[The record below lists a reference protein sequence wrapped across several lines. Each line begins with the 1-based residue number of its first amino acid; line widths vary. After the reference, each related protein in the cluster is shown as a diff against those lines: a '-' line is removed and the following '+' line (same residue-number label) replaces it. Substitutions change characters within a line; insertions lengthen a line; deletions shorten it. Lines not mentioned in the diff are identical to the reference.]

1 MDRKLIGIDLDKTTL
16 NDAGKVSD
24 RTRRTLQA
32 AQREGHI
39 VSIVTGR
46 PVRLSMDIY
55 DTLGLQSPMINFN
68 GSLGH
73 KPYQHWD
80 REYSFN
86 IDREIAFDLLENAQ
100 MMGIDT
106 VVAES
111 KNDVWANGNGPQ
123 RGTEDAIFFPQD
135 EIGRKMLDRL
145 NLQTDVN
152 AILIH
157 AENALHQSQIQ
168 HFVTDRYGADRVNV
182 KTWGG
187 ESPVLEV
194 APAGVSKDTGLDV
207 LRKAYD
213 IKRDDIYAFGD
224 EMNDFEMIGY
234 ATHGVVMKN
243 GNPELKAIADDMTD
257 YTNEED
263 GLVRYLE
270 KLLKLSL

>member
-1 MDRKLIGIDLDKTTL
+1 
-16 NDAGKVSD
+16 
-24 RTRRTLQA
+24 
-32 AQREGHI
+32 
-39 VSIVTGR
+39 
-46 PVRLSMDIY
+46 
-55 DTLGLQSPMINFN
+55 MINFN

-80 REYSFN
+80 HEYSFN

-135 EIGRKMLDRL
+135 ETGRKMLDRL

-263 GLVRYLE
+263 GLARYLE

>member
-1 MDRKLIGIDLDKTTL
+1 MVRKLIGIDLDKTTL

-24 RTRRTLQA
+24 RTRRILQA
-32 AQREGHI
+32 AQSEGHI

-80 REYSFN
+80 HEYSFN

-135 EIGRKMLDRL
+135 ETGRKMLDRL

-207 LRKAYD
+207 LRKSYD

-263 GLVRYLE
+263 GLACYLE

>member
-80 REYSFN
+80 HEYSFN

-111 KNDVWANGNGPQ
+111 KNDVWAKGNGPQ

-135 EIGRKMLDRL
+135 ETGRKMLDRL

-263 GLVRYLE
+263 GLARYLE

>member
-1 MDRKLIGIDLDKTTL
+1 MVRKLIGIDLDKTTL

-32 AQREGHI
+32 AQSEGHI

-80 REYSFN
+80 HEYSFN

-135 EIGRKMLDRL
+135 ETGRKMLDRL

-168 HFVTDRYGADRVNV
+168 HFVTDSYGADRVNV

-207 LRKAYD
+207 LRKSYD

-257 YTNEED
+257 YANEED
-263 GLVRYLE
+263 GLARYLE

>member
-135 EIGRKMLDRL
+135 ETGRKMLDRL

-213 IKRDDIYAFGD
+213 IKHDDIYAFGD

-263 GLVRYLE
+263 GLARYLE

>member
-263 GLVRYLE
+263 GLARYLE

>member
-80 REYSFN
+80 HEYSFN

-263 GLVRYLE
+263 GLARYLE

>member
-80 REYSFN
+80 HEYSFN

-135 EIGRKMLDRL
+135 ETGRKMLDRL

-263 GLVRYLE
+263 GLARYLE
-270 KLLKLSL
+270 KSLKLSL

>member
-1 MDRKLIGIDLDKTTL
+1 MERKLIGIDLDKTTL
-16 NDAGKVSD
+16 NDAGEVSD

-32 AQREGHI
+32 AQADGHI

-55 DTLGLQSPMINFN
+55 DTLGLKSPMINFN

-73 KPYQHWD
+73 KPRQHWEH
-80 REYSFN
+80 EYSFN

-123 RGTEDAIFFPQD
+123 RNTEDAIFFPQD
-135 EIGRKMLDRL
+135 EANRKMLDRL

-168 HFVTDRYGADRVNV
+168 HFVTERYGADRVNV

-194 APAGVSKDTGLDV
+194 APAGVSKDTGLDI

-213 IKRDDIYAFGD
+213 IKKDDIYAFGD

-234 ATHGVVMKN
+234 ATHGVVVKN
-243 GNPELKAIADDMTD
+243 GNPELKAIADYMTE

-263 GLVRYLE
+263 GLARYLE

>member
-80 REYSFN
+80 HEYSFN

-135 EIGRKMLDRL
+135 ETGRKMLDRL

-257 YTNEED
+257 CTNEED
-263 GLVRYLE
+263 GLARYLE

>member
-80 REYSFN
+80 HEYSFN

-106 VVAES
+106 VVAGS

-135 EIGRKMLDRL
+135 ETGRKMLDRL

-263 GLVRYLE
+263 GLARYLE

>member
-80 REYSFN
+80 HEYSFN

-157 AENALHQSQIQ
+157 AENALYQSQIQ

-263 GLVRYLE
+263 GLARYLE

>member
-1 MDRKLIGIDLDKTTL
+1 MVRKLIGIDLDKTTL

-32 AQREGHI
+32 AQSEGHI

-80 REYSFN
+80 HEYSFN

-135 EIGRKMLDRL
+135 ETGRKMLDRL

-207 LRKAYD
+207 LRKSYD
-213 IKRDDIYAFGD
+213 IKRVDIYAFGD

-263 GLVRYLE
+263 GLACYLE

>member
-68 GSLGH
+68 GSLAH
-73 KPYQHWD
+73 MPYQQWD
-80 REYSFN
+80 HEYSFN

-135 EIGRKMLDRL
+135 ETGRKMLDRL

-263 GLVRYLE
+263 GLARYLE

>member
-80 REYSFN
+80 HECSFN

-135 EIGRKMLDRL
+135 ETGRKMLDRL

-263 GLVRYLE
+263 GLARYLE

>member
-16 NDAGKVSD
+16 NAAGKVSD

-80 REYSFN
+80 HEYSFN

-135 EIGRKMLDRL
+135 ETGRKMLARL

-243 GNPELKAIADDMTD
+243 GNPELKAIAVDMTD

-263 GLVRYLE
+263 GLARYLE

>member
-145 NLQTDVN
+145 NLQADVN

-263 GLVRYLE
+263 GLARYLE

>member
-80 REYSFN
+80 HEYSFN

-135 EIGRKMLDRL
+135 ETGRKMLDRL

-168 HFVTDRYGADRVNV
+168 HFVTDRYGDDRVNV

-263 GLVRYLE
+263 GLARYLE

>member
-80 REYSFN
+80 HEYSFN

-135 EIGRKMLDRL
+135 ETGRKMLDRL

-243 GNPELKAIADDMTD
+243 GNPELKAIADDMTY

-263 GLVRYLE
+263 GLARYLE

>member
-80 REYSFN
+80 HEYSFN

-135 EIGRKMLDRL
+135 ETGRKMLDRL

-194 APAGVSKDTGLDV
+194 APAGVSKYTGLDV

-263 GLVRYLE
+263 GLARYLE

>member
-32 AQREGHI
+32 AQRKGHI

-80 REYSFN
+80 HEYSFN

-135 EIGRKMLDRL
+135 ETGRKMLDRL

-257 YTNEED
+257 CTNEED
-263 GLVRYLE
+263 GLARYLE

>member
-80 REYSFN
+80 HEYSFN

-100 MMGIDT
+100 MMWIDT

-135 EIGRKMLDRL
+135 ETGRKMLDRL

-263 GLVRYLE
+263 GLARYLE

>member
-1 MDRKLIGIDLDKTTL
+1 MDRKLNGIDLDKTTL

-80 REYSFN
+80 HEYSFN

-100 MMGIDT
+100 MMGIDS

-135 EIGRKMLDRL
+135 ETGRKMLDRL

-263 GLVRYLE
+263 GLARYLE

>member
-80 REYSFN
+80 HEYSFN

-135 EIGRKMLDRL
+135 ETGRKMLDRL

-213 IKRDDIYAFGD
+213 IKRDDIYTFGD

-263 GLVRYLE
+263 GLARYLE

>member
-80 REYSFN
+80 HEYSFN

-135 EIGRKMLDRL
+135 ETGRKMLDRL

-234 ATHGVVMKN
+234 AIHGVVMKN

-263 GLVRYLE
+263 GLARYLE

>member
-80 REYSFN
+80 HEYSFN

-135 EIGRKMLDRL
+135 ETGRKMLDRL

-168 HFVTDRYGADRVNV
+168 HFVTERYGADRVNV

-194 APAGVSKDTGLDV
+194 APAGVSKDTGLDI

-213 IKRDDIYAFGD
+213 IKKDDIYAFGD

-243 GNPELKAIADDMTD
+243 GNPELKAIADDMTE

-263 GLVRYLE
+263 GLARYLE

>member
-1 MDRKLIGIDLDKTTL
+1 MERKLIGIDLDKTTL
-16 NDAGKVSD
+16 NDAGEVSD

-32 AQREGHI
+32 AQADGHI

-55 DTLGLQSPMINFN
+55 DTLGLKSPMINFN
-68 GSLGH
+68 GSLSH
-73 KPYQHWD
+73 KPRQHWEH
-80 REYSFN
+80 EYSFN

-123 RGTEDAIFFPQD
+123 RNTEDAIFFPQD
-135 EIGRKMLDRL
+135 EANRKMLDRL

-168 HFVTDRYGADRVNV
+168 HFVTERYGADRVNV

-194 APAGVSKDTGLDV
+194 APAGVSKDTGLDI

-213 IKRDDIYAFGD
+213 IKKDDIYAFGD

-243 GNPELKAIADDMTD
+243 GNPELKAIADDMTE

-263 GLVRYLE
+263 GLARYLE

>member
-32 AQREGHI
+32 AQLEGHI

-80 REYSFN
+80 HEYSFN

-135 EIGRKMLDRL
+135 ETGRKMLDRL

-263 GLVRYLE
+263 GLARYLE

>member
-1 MDRKLIGIDLDKTTL
+1 MERKLIGIDLDKTTL
-16 NDAGKVSD
+16 NDAGEVSD

-32 AQREGHI
+32 AQADGHI

-55 DTLGLQSPMINFN
+55 DTLGLKSPMINFN
-68 GSLGH
+68 ESLGH
-73 KPYQHWD
+73 KPRQHWEH
-80 REYSFN
+80 EYSFN

-123 RGTEDAIFFPQD
+123 RNTEDAIFFPQD
-135 EIGRKMLDRL
+135 EANRKMLDRL

-168 HFVTDRYGADRVNV
+168 HFVTERYGADRVNV

-194 APAGVSKDTGLDV
+194 APAGVSKDTGLDI

-213 IKRDDIYAFGD
+213 IKKDDIYAFGD

-243 GNPELKAIADDMTD
+243 GNPELKAIADDMTE

-263 GLVRYLE
+263 GLARYLE

>member
-80 REYSFN
+80 HEYSFN

-135 EIGRKMLDRL
+135 ETGRKMLDRL

-182 KTWGG
+182 KTRGG

-263 GLVRYLE
+263 GLARYLE

>member
-80 REYSFN
+80 HEYSFN

-135 EIGRKMLDRL
+135 ETGPKMLDRL

-168 HFVTDRYGADRVNV
+168 HFVTDRYGAGRVNV

-263 GLVRYLE
+263 GLARYLE

>member
-16 NDAGKVSD
+16 NDAGEVSD

-80 REYSFN
+80 HEYSFN

-135 EIGRKMLDRL
+135 ETGRKMLDRL

-194 APAGVSKDTGLDV
+194 APAGVSKDTGLDI

-263 GLVRYLE
+263 GLARYLE

>member
-55 DTLGLQSPMINFN
+55 DTLRLQSPMINFN

-80 REYSFN
+80 HEYSFN

-135 EIGRKMLDRL
+135 ETGRKMLDRL

-263 GLVRYLE
+263 GLARYLE

>member
-80 REYSFN
+80 HEYSFN

-135 EIGRKMLDRL
+135 ETGPKMLDRL

-263 GLVRYLE
+263 GLARYLE